1 MKDEDLPTILEPVIQ
16 ALRCSISKQ
25 KAINNNLPLLE
36 SLRTYGYSHALIA
49 GILSKESENG
59 ITPALLASMMYRARK
74 RKTHMK
80 GSKHLPAAPVDA
92 PAASTGF
99 RFGQGKV
106 DPNAPIRRNTF
117 EWDSV
122 PKKSSTVKRNSAS

>member
-1 MKDEDLPTILEPVIQ
+1 MKDQDLPSMLEPVVE

-25 KAINNNLPLLE
+25 KAISNNLPLLE
-36 SLRTYGYSHALIA
+36 NLRTYGYSHALIA
-49 GILSKESENG
+49 GILSKESENE

-80 GSKHLPAAPVDA
+80 GSKHLPAAPVEA

-122 PKKSSTVKRNSAS
+122 PNKEKLYGKKE

>member
-1 MKDEDLPTILEPVIQ
+1 MRDQDLPSMLEPVVE

-49 GILSKESENG
+49 GILSKKSENE

-80 GSKHLPAAPVDA
+80 GSKHLPAAPVET

-122 PKKSSTVKRNSAS
+122 PDREKLYGKKE